1 MTPNWTSSS
10 MQLSTSSRM
19 RPNVCMITSV
29 SKVSSG
35 RAQRKRRMPARSGDC
50 TSPLNR
56 VSMSNSGF
64 CDPALARRAAK
75 VTSSTGHLGVSAF
88 AEGDG
93 GLLGGRAVILGLVL
107 LDQLLHAHGVGL
119 AMAVAAHRGGAAAGL
134 DDHVRKQQVGIN
146 AHGCHMRD
154 MDRMF
159 FSADQL

>member
-75 VTSSTGHLGVSAF
+75 VTSSTGHLGFSF
-88 AEGDG
+88 
-93 GLLGGRAVILGLVL
+93 LLGGAVILRLVL
-107 LDQLLHAHGVGL
+107 FDQLLHADGVGL
-119 AMAVAAHRGGAAAGL
+119 AMAVAAHGGGAAAGL
-134 DDHVRKQQVGIN
+134 DNHVRKQQV
-146 AHGCHMRD
+146 
-154 MDRMF
+154 
-159 FSADQL
+159 